1 MTLWINE
8 TGQLDM
14 AIAYLSQSINY
25 LSHGQELVESWECRN
40 PQETDLGMKLVFSQN
55 STKIYPGGYQDI
67 NQDILLINGSSQFLI
82 SKLIVVI
89 VFAIMIMSS

>member
-1 MTLWINE
+1 
-8 TGQLDM
+8 M

-55 STKIYPGGYQDI
+55 STKIYPTEGTF
-67 NQDILLINGSSQFLI
+67 NQDVLLINGSSQFLI

-89 VFAIMIMSS
+89 VFAIMIMNS